1 MYSESYRSLVDPA
14 KNDGAGSRG
23 IFRFFHTSKYDC
35 IEESSYSFNICV
47 TGEQGVNE
55 RISVKW
61 ALVVDGR
68 ARLVTTEVFFCF
80 VRFFA
85 GV

>member
-1 MYSESYRSLVDPA
+1 MMAPDQEA
-14 KNDGAGSRG
+14 F
-23 IFRFFHTSKYDC
+23 FRFFHTSKYHC
-35 IEESSYSFNICV
+35 IEESSYSLNICV

-68 ARLVTTEVFFCF
+68 ARLVTTEVFFRF
-80 VRFFA
+80 VRVFA
-85 GV
+85 CV